1 MPNRTYRLTLMH
13 LKVDRALREELRA
26 PAPSGLRLLRLRMA
40 KAFLRG
46 RLNSL
51 LRAAPVAA

>member
-1 MPNRTYRLTLMH
+1 MPNRTYRLTRMH
-13 LKVDRALREELRA
+13 LKVDHAIRDELGSTTPNRM
-26 PAPSGLRLLRLRMA
+26 RLLRLRMA

-51 LRAAPVAA
+51 LRTGPAAA